1 VAGAIWL
8 QFGLHKERQMFFF
21 VGLAVVFGCVF
32 GGFIM
37 AGGKMAPIIKAAP
50 IEGFIIVGSAIGAQ
64 LIGNSLLIFKG
75 AFGGMARCI
84 AGPKWKPQDYL
95 DLILLVGKL
104 LNVMKKE
111 GAVALEAHV
120 EGPDSSAIFGEYP
133 KLAKD
138 HSIVHMICDTLRL
151 VVIAQGN
158 LDADA
163 VDDVMKNAIKTHHHD
178 EMKFQGTLASIAGA
192 LPALG
197 IVACVLGVV
206 KTMGA
211 IDQPPPVLGG
221 LIGGALVGTFLGVFV
236 AYGVF
241 DPLANRLGQII
252 DEEGQIYKVINE
264 MIVQTL
270 RGHPVP
276 LVIEAARSVISHHNQ
291 PGFAEVFDGLRGK

>member
-1 VAGAIWL
+1 
-8 QFGLHKERQMFFF
+8 MFFF
-21 VGLAVVFGCVF
+21 VGLGVVFGCVF
-32 GGFIM
+32 GGYIM

-50 IEGFIIVGSAIGAQ
+50 IEGFIIVGSGIGAQ
-64 LIGNSLLIFKG
+64 LIANSMLIFKG
-75 AFGGMARCI
+75 GFGGIARCI

-95 DLILLVGKL
+95 DLILMVCKL

-133 KLAKD
+133 KLAAD

-163 VDDVMKNAIKTHHHD
+163 VDDVMKNYIKTHHHD
-178 EMKFQGTLASIAGA
+178 ELKFQGMLSNVAGA

-211 IDQPPPVLGG
+211 IDQPPPVLGA
-221 LIGGALVGTFLGVFV
+221 LIGSALVGTFLGVFV

-241 DPLANRLGQII
+241 DPLAARLGQII
-252 DEEGQIYKVINE
+252 DEDGQIYKVINE

-276 LVIEAARSVISHHNQ
+276 LVIEAARSVISHQNQ

>member
-1 VAGAIWL
+1 
-8 QFGLHKERQMFFF
+8 MFFF

-37 AGGKMAPIIKAAP
+37 AGGKMAPIIKSAP

-64 LIGNSLLIFKG
+64 LIGNSMSIFKG
-75 AFGGMARCI
+75 GFAGIGRVI

-163 VDDVMKNAIKTHHHD
+163 VDDVMKNAIKQHHHD
-178 EMKFQGTLASIAGA
+178 ELKFREMLGNISGS

-241 DPLANRLGQII
+241 EPLGARLGQII
-252 DEEGQIYKVINE
+252 DEEGQVYKVINE

-276 LVIEAARSVISHHNQ
+276 LVIEAARSVISHENQ

>member
-1 VAGAIWL
+1 
-8 QFGLHKERQMFFF
+8 MFFF

-37 AGGKMAPIIKAAP
+37 AGGKMAPIIKSAP

-64 LIGNSLLIFKG
+64 LIGNSMSIFKG
-75 AFGGMARCI
+75 GFAGMGRVI
-84 AGPKWKPQDYL
+84 GGPKWKAQDYL

-133 KLAKD
+133 KLAAD
-138 HSIVHMICDTLRL
+138 HGIVHMICDTLRL

-163 VDDVMKNAIKTHHHD
+163 VDDVMKNAIKQHHHD
-178 EMKFQGTLASIAGA
+178 EMKFKEMLGNISGS

-241 DPLANRLGQII
+241 EPMSARLGQII
-252 DEEGQIYKVINE
+252 DEEGQVYKVINE

-276 LVIEAARSVISHHNQ
+276 LVIEAARSVISHENQ